1 MQADVILKEPPQW
14 VPPFSLSGGTRR
26 GGAGGAAPPSY
37 APVQLEYRLQSMYN
51 HMVGRTASVIP
62 SIPYSRITK
71 HFLLFVSTIVIV

>member
-1 MQADVILKEPPQW
+1 MGAPLQPLR
-14 VPPFSLSGGTRR
+14 GGTRR

-37 APVQLEYRLQSMYN
+37 APVQLEYRLQSTYN